1 MHGEARMEEHILLTG
16 AVALARQAGDEILA
30 VYNRP
35 GAAGVEYKSDNSPLT
50 EADTRAHHVIAAG
63 LAKLTPHI
71 PILSEEAAP
80 ESWEQRRQ
88 WHCYWLVD
96 PLDGTR
102 EFISRNGEFTVNI
115 ALIRDGQPVLGVV
128 HAPVQDICYSG
139 LSGAGACRQQGSGE
153 PEAIR
158 GSPLDMVDAAAGLA
172 GTLRVVASRRHG
184 GEALETLLQH
194 LRAKCRRLDLL
205 NMGSSLKI
213 CLLAEGKADF
223 YPRLA
228 PTSEWDTAA
237 AHAILC
243 AAGGQIYG
251 TRFETLGYNQK
262 ESLLNPSF
270 FAVADR
276 NACWPQMLE
285 DYSETYSATSSKE

>member
-1 MHGEARMEEHILLTG
+1 
-16 AVALARQAGDEILA
+16 LA
-30 VYNRP
+30 P
-35 GAAGVEYKSDNSPLT
+35 G
-50 EADTRAHHVIAAG
+50 
-63 LAKLTPHI
+63 I
-71 PILSEEAAP
+71 PIISEEAEP
-80 ESWEQRRQ
+80 EAWEQRRQ
-88 WHCYWLVD
+88 WQCYWLVD
-96 PLDGTR
+96 PLDGTK

-115 ALIRDGQPVLGVV
+115 ALIRDGNPVLGVV
-128 HAPVQDICYSG
+128 HAPVIDTCYSG
-139 LSGAGACRQQGSGE
+139 LSGAGAFRQQGDDAPVS
-153 PEAIR
+153 IQV
-158 GSPLDMVDAAAGLA
+158 SPLDMIDAQMPTALGS
-172 GTLRVVASRRHG
+172 LRVVASRRHG

-194 LRAKCRRLDLL
+194 LRSKCQRLDLV

-276 NACWPQMLE
+276 HACWAQLLE
-285 DYSETYSATSSKE
+285 ELQLPGSRI